1 MAGAVKNRY
10 GFPVSDLYIPR
21 ELVVG
26 ERSYSEEQLLHT
38 GSLFVVLAEPGAGKT
53 ELLSQ
58 LGLLLTVTPMR
69 ASVFRNKTLG
79 VEPCALVIDA
89 MDEVARV
96 DPLGIEDIIVK
107 ASELGAGKVIFAGRS
122 SEWDTAETRHVKS
135 YFGTEPVV
143 VKLLAFTQSE
153 QRQLFAANFPGENF
167 DAFAAECARFEL
179 DVLLGNPQFLLLFGE
194 AYIESGRHFVSKKAI
209 YLDAV
214 RRLAHEANPLLRRST
229 RPPDA
234 EIVEMACEVFAKI
247 MLSGSTGVRA
257 SEGLPSSE
265 YPYLRSLVADNPQ
278 NAHYLPDT
286 RLLKPSYDPGLHE
299 PTHRIVAEY
308 CAARYLVSRIDD
320 PADRLSLP
328 RVLAIIA
335 PKGTVRTELRGMLG
349 WMAALSRGS
358 TQRQLI
364 ELDPYAV
371 VANGDPSEFTAGS
384 KKTLL
389 KALSQLA
396 DTNPLFRRSDAW
408 RQFNVG
414 TFFTADIRDDVVAL
428 LSPAPVD
435 SPLRDLVLEL
445 LSSSHA
451 AGQFAVELRTLA
463 LDGASRRDV
472 RKAAFSLLLED
483 AQFDPRPDMP
493 ALLSENSR
501 VSLELG
507 AIAVRS
513 FGSGKFEPSH
523 VVDLLRK
530 LSELY
535 PKKHEARDRNR
546 DSRYFIKMMVESLD
560 QQITVQA
567 LNQLTTGLACSCNP
581 KYEFECTCRPGIS
594 KIVGLLLDHHLPA
607 VSSHDAAQVWQWT
620 RALVFH
626 NHRSNDDSPAVG
638 FFNENPDLRQAIQR
652 LAVSGLTGVQ
662 AQETVSRFFHS
673 NIHSGIRFHASD
685 LISLAE
691 YAFQEGLVDAWSA
704 LWVRHNIHDEQSR
717 ANPLRTL
724 MRGQANSDAR
734 FLRVW
739 AKFDRST
746 KKNDEERRFKFR
758 SRRKRFERREA
769 EAIEHNRAHLTANRA
784 QIEAGKH
791 WGWLAKFANQYLFE
805 PDKLTNPDYGDTP
818 LRALRN
824 CIPFLRPHVPNL
836 EELSQRKGGNIAE
849 VLFAHC
855 LVRFRANEPLHDLDP
870 EILRTAVT
878 EVESYPAI
886 ESEEELDAIQAELN
900 RLVFSEPGSAL
911 AFVLAY
917 IEPLLA
923 SKNDTPTNVEWLE
936 RKQIFHSLRETLPLE
951 WLRRYPDMP
960 MSAQHSLFAM
970 AAKHGDRKQLEALI
984 DRGFDE
990 PLPRLGAN
998 SPEQQIAEHR
1008 HRFWALNAFFFSTA
1022 RCGEA
1027 MAELRQDAKSIIA
1040 IADRADRFDRHESDY
1055 IPPLSAEAIFF
1066 ILDAFVEAWPKVHL
1080 PSSYGTG
1087 DPDNEAAYR
1096 FLRDVVWR
1104 IASDIPA
1111 RKLPV
1116 LNRLLEDK
1124 RFEDYWHV
1132 LLTLRADAMRE
1143 AALVDFRPPSAESVS
1158 ELLDSNAVASVEDL
1172 RALMVE
1178 VLSGVQVDLKGLD
1191 TDPLDTFYDGGRHV
1205 NENTARNRVVDM
1217 VRARL
1222 TALGIP
1228 VVIEHHMAEGNRSD
1242 FTATASVSGT
1252 NPLLVVEAKGQWH
1265 AELFTAAAAQLSER
1279 YSIHPNASGQGVY
1292 LVFWFGNGET
1302 VAGKVD
1308 AMIKSASELRDAI
1321 LKQMPEDLQKSIDV
1335 VVLDL
1340 FRPQPA
1346 PKPTKPK
1353 TVRKPR
1359 QKSPAET
1366 TATVPA
1372 KGATRT
1378 KKPDGKPRG

>member
-1 MAGAVKNRY
+1 MKNRY
-10 GFPVSDLYIPR
+10 SSSVSDLYIPR

-26 ERSYSEEQLLHT
+26 ERSYSEEQLLRT

-58 LGLLLTVTPMR
+58 LGQLLNVSPIR

-79 VEPCALVIDA
+79 SPLQALVIDA

-96 DPLGIEDIIVK
+96 DPLGVEGIIVK
-107 ASELGAGKVIFAGRS
+107 ASELGAGTVIFAGRS
-122 SEWDTAETRHVKS
+122 SEWDTAETEHVKG
-135 YFGTEPVV
+135 YFKADPIVV
-143 VKLLAFTQSE
+143 QLKAFTQSE
-153 QRQLFAANFPGENF
+153 QRQLFTANFPAESF

-179 DVLLGNPQFLLLFGE
+179 DALLGNPQFLLLFGE

-214 RRLAHEANPLLRRST
+214 RRLAHEANPLLRRSI

-234 EIVEMACEVFAKI
+234 EIVEMACEVFAKL
-247 MLSGSTGVRA
+247 MLSGSTGVSA

-265 YPYLRSLVADNPQ
+265 YPYLRSLVADTPQ
-278 NAHYLPDT
+278 NARYLADT

-320 PADRLSLP
+320 PADRLSLA

-349 WMAALSRGS
+349 WMATLAQGS

-371 VANGDPSEFTAGS
+371 VANGDPSEFATGS

-389 KALSQLA
+389 KTLSQLA

-414 TFFTADIRDDVVAL
+414 AFFTADIMGDVAVL

-435 SPLRDLVLEL
+435 SPLRDLILEL

-451 AGQFAVELRTLA
+451 AGQFAGELRTLA
-463 LDGASRRDV
+463 LDGASRRYV
-472 RKAAFSLLLED
+472 RKAAYSLLLED
-483 AQFDPRPDMP
+483 AQFDPRRDMP
-493 ALLSENSR
+493 ALLSENSP
-501 VSLELG
+501 VSLEL
-507 AIAVRS
+507 AATAVRS
-513 FGSGKFEPSH
+513 FSSEKFEPSRM
-523 VVDLLRK
+523 VDLLRK

-535 PKKHEARDRNR
+535 PKKDGARDPNSG
-546 DSRYFIKMMVESLD
+546 SRYFIKMMVESLD
-560 QQITVQA
+560 QQFTAEA

-581 KYEFECTCRPGIS
+581 KYEFQCTCRPGIS
-594 KIVGLLLDHHLPA
+594 KIVGFLLDHHLSEA
-607 VSSHDAAQVWQWT
+607 SNLDAAQVWGWT
-620 RALVFH
+620 RALIFH
-626 NHRSNDDSPAVG
+626 NHRPRDDSPAVK
-638 FFNENPDLRQAIQR
+638 FLSENSDLRQAIQR
-652 LAVSGLTGVQ
+652 LAIYGLNGKQ
-662 AQETVSRFFHS
+662 ARETVNRFFQS
-673 NIHSGIRFHASD
+673 NIHSGIRFHATD

-691 YAFQEGLVDAWSA
+691 YAFHQGLVDVWSA
-704 LWVRHNIHDEQSR
+704 LWARHNIYDEQSR

-724 MRGQANSDAR
+724 MRTQANSDSR

-739 AKFDRST
+739 AQFDRST
-746 KKNDEERRFKFR
+746 KRNDDERRFKFR

-769 EAIEHNRAHLTANRA
+769 EAIEHNRGHLIVNRA
-784 QIEAGKH
+784 QIEAGEH
-791 WGWLAKFANQYLFE
+791 WGWLAEFANQYLFE
-805 PDKLTNPDYGDTP
+805 PEKLTNPDYGDTP

-824 CIPFLRPHVPNL
+824 CIPLLTPHVPNL
-836 EELSQRKGGNIAE
+836 EELSQRKGANIAE

-855 LVRFRANEPLHDLDP
+855 LVRFRANEPLDELKP
-870 EILRTAVT
+870 EILRAVVT
-878 EVESYPAI
+878 EFASYPAI
-886 ESEEELDAIQAELN
+886 ESEEELYAIEAELN
-900 RLVFSEPGSAL
+900 RLVFSGAGSVL
-911 AFVLAY
+911 AFARAY
-917 IEPLLA
+917 IEPPLE
-923 SKNDTPTNVEWLE
+923 SKNDTSTNVEWLE
-936 RKQIFHSLRETLPLE
+936 RKQIFHSLRDTLPLE
-951 WLRRYPDMP
+951 WLQRYPGMP

-984 DRGFDE
+984 DKGFDE
-990 PLPRLGAN
+990 PLPMLNAD
-998 SPEQQIAEHR
+998 SPERQIAEHR

-1022 RCGEA
+1022 RRGEA
-1027 MAELRQDAKSIIA
+1027 MAELRQDPKSIIA
-1040 IADRADRFDRHESDY
+1040 IADCAGRFGGHESDH
-1055 IPPLSAEAIFF
+1055 IPPLSAEAIFS
-1066 ILDAFVEAWPKVHL
+1066 ILDAFAEAWPKVHL

-1104 IASDIPA
+1104 IASDIPG
-1111 RKLPV
+1111 RRLPV

-1124 RFEDYWHV
+1124 RFEDYGPV
-1132 LLTLRADAMRE
+1132 LLSLRTDAMRE
-1143 AALVDFRPPSAESVS
+1143 AALADFRPPSFESVS

-1178 VLSGVQVDLKGLD
+1178 ILSGVQVDLKGLD

-1265 AELFTAAAAQLSER
+1265 AQLFTAAAAQLSER
-1279 YSIHPNASGQGVY
+1279 YSVHPNASGQGIY
-1292 LVFWFGNGET
+1292 LVFWFGNGEP

-1308 AMIKSASELRDAI
+1308 ATIKSASELRNAI
-1321 LKQMPEDLQKSIDV
+1321 LKHMPEDLKKPIDV

-1340 FRPQPA
+1340 FRSQPE
-1346 PKPTKPK
+1346 PKPAKPK
-1353 TVRKPR
+1353 TVKKPR
-1359 QKSPAET
+1359 QNSPPNRSRMGSQQE
-1366 TATVPA
+1366 
-1372 KGATRT
+1372 
-1378 KKPDGKPRG
+1378 